1 MKKAHLPLLIL
12 FFAPIV
18 ACGWLDEQEAK
29 IGKENAAQEKSADY
43 VYGRLDEI
51 RSLVRNTGSKALVA
65 KCTSENLKGLKSLNG
80 GSEIMKIDLKAMD
93 YALTKSDAEKSDDK
107 EADSAAEKI
116 EWWNIFRSD
125 SFKDICPRDKFLD
138 NFDAVKA
145 EKALKSNRILA
156 VFMNARV
163 VYPKYVSDKNFVGGS
178 YIGLIIFVDL
188 KNNTVIYSYPLK
200 AASSSV
206 QLSILHGALEGGD
219 DSALKEDF
227 RRNIRI
233 AAEKVIS
240 NITGIK

>member
-1 MKKAHLPLLIL
+1 MKKAHLSLMIL

-43 VYGRLDEI
+43 VYGRLQEI
-51 RSLVRNTGSKALVA
+51 SSLIRKTGSKALVA
-65 KCTSENLKGLKSLNG
+65 KCTPENLKALKTANG
-80 GSEIMKIDLKAMD
+80 GAEILKIDLHAID
-93 YALTKSDAEKSDDK
+93 YALTDNSGKKSDDK
-107 EADSAAEKI
+107 ESDSAADKH

-125 SFKDICPRDKFLD
+125 VFKDICPRDKFLD

-145 EKALKSNRILA
+145 EKALKSDRILA

-178 YIGLIIFVDL
+178 YVGLIVFVDL
-188 KNNTVIYSYPLK
+188 RENAVIYTYPLK

-206 QLSILHGALEGGD
+206 QLSILHGVLEGGD

-233 AAEKVIS
+233 ASEKVIS
-240 NITGIK
+240 GISGKK